1 MPETRARLGAPFYWF
16 LASGSSWFGAWGMQ
30 HVIFSWLLV
39 GELDADPA
47 WVGTAQML
55 QTLPA
60 LLLMLLAGS
69 AADRFGRRRML
80 AVVHVAGALAP
91 AILAWVIASD
101 ALTLTAILLYA
112 PVWGCLQ
119 SFQYPAREAMLFDA
133 GREDV
138 PRAVAGTTL
147 AQFVFQAVGNLLA
160 GLPVLLG
167 TVPVLGIQALLSLLG
182 LEPLRHLPVSVP
194 SAAASRS
201 GGVGATAQSIVGGL
215 RIVARS
221 PRLRALVTLVAANG
235 FFFLGPYFV
244 LGPVLVRDFYG
255 GGPGD
260 IALGFLMFPLGTAC
274 VSALLLSRGSTR
286 APGLLL
292 IGGLSLGSVCLL
304 AIGCGPPFGVYLGL
318 VFVWGLA
325 GGFFITMSRTLF
337 LAAAP
342 PDFRGRILS
351 VQGLAL
357 LGMAPMSNL
366 AAGLLAE
373 AIGPHAT
380 FLAAGG
386 LMACILWL
394 TSRVTG
400 VAKFDASGPP

>member
-1 MPETRARLGAPFYWF
+1 MPETRAPLGAPFYWF

-138 PRAVAGTTL
+138 QQEVLNFDDILLKKARRAKM
-147 AQFVFQAVGNLLA
+147 
-160 GLPVLLG
+160 
-167 TVPVLGIQALLSLLG
+167 IQS
-182 LEPLRHLPVSVP
+182 HC
-194 SAAASRS
+194 
-201 GGVGATAQSIVGGL
+201 
-215 RIVARS
+215 
-221 PRLRALVTLVAANG
+221 
-235 FFFLGPYFV
+235 F
-244 LGPVLVRDFYG
+244 
-255 GGPGD
+255 
-260 IALGFLMFPLGTAC
+260 
-274 VSALLLSRGSTR
+274 
-286 APGLLL
+286 
-292 IGGLSLGSVCLL
+292 
-304 AIGCGPPFGVYLGL
+304 
-318 VFVWGLA
+318 
-325 GGFFITMSRTLF
+325 
-337 LAAAP
+337 
-342 PDFRGRILS
+342 
-351 VQGLAL
+351 
-357 LGMAPMSNL
+357 
-366 AAGLLAE
+366 
-373 AIGPHAT
+373 
-380 FLAAGG
+380 
-386 LMACILWL
+386 
-394 TSRVTG
+394 
-400 VAKFDASGPP
+400 